1 MNMLGA
7 LLTPEFLSLVGGS
20 AVGFIF
26 RAMAERRM
34 AEQERF
40 DRTLSLIDKRKEVA
54 DAAVQRVGVE
64 AGKVVRRTIVLCV
77 LFGTIIAPFLLPFFE
92 IPVTVEVEEVKPAPL
107 DFFGI
112 FGTNTYISFESV
124 TGYLFTTENRQI
136 LVTIVGFYF
145 GNASAKGR

>member
-1 MNMLGA
+1 MIEA
-7 LLTPEFLSLVGGS
+7 LLTQEFLSLVGGS

-54 DAAVQRVGVE
+54 DAAVQRVSVE
-64 AGKVVRRTIVLCV
+64 AGKVVRRIIVLCI
-77 LFGTIIAPFLLPFFE
+77 LFGTIIAPFLLPFFD
-92 IPVTVEVEEVKPAPL
+92 IPITVEVEEIKPAPL
-107 DFFGI
+107 DFFGL
-112 FGTNTYISFESV
+112 FGTNTYISYETV

-136 LVTIVGFYF
+136 LVTIIGFYF

>member
-1 MNMLGA
+1 MIQA

-40 DRTLSLIDKRKEVA
+40 DRTLSLIDKRREVA
-54 DAAVQRVGVE
+54 DAAVERVSVE
-64 AGKVVRRTIVLCV
+64 AGKVVRRIIVLCI
-77 LFGTIIAPFLLPFFE
+77 LFGTIIAPFLLPFFD

-107 DFFGI
+107 DFFGL
-112 FGTNTYISFESV
+112 FGTNTYTSFETV
-124 TGYLFTTENRQI
+124 TGYLFTQENRQI
-136 LVTIVGFYF
+136 LVTIIGFYF
-145 GNASAKGR
+145 GNASAKGK

>member
-1 MNMLGA
+1 MLEA
-7 LLTPEFLSLVGGS
+7 LLTQEFLSLVGGS

-54 DAAVQRVGVE
+54 DAAVQRVSVE
-64 AGKVVRRTIVLCV
+64 AGKVVRRIIVLCI
-77 LFGTIIAPFLLPFFE
+77 LFGTIIAPFLLPFFD
-92 IPVTVEVEEVKPAPL
+92 IPITVEVEEIKPAPL
-107 DFFGI
+107 DFFGL
-112 FGTNTYISFESV
+112 FGTNTYISYETV

-136 LVTIVGFYF
+136 LVTIIGFYF

>member
-1 MNMLGA
+1 MLQA

-40 DRTLSLIDKRKEVA
+40 DRTLSLIDKRTEVA
-54 DAAVQRVGVE
+54 DAAVQRVSVE
-64 AGKVVRRTIVLCV
+64 AGKVVRRIIVLCI
-77 LFGTIIAPFLLPFFE
+77 LFGTIIAPFLLPFFD

-107 DFFGI
+107 DLFGL
-112 FGTNTYISFESV
+112 FGTNTYISYETV

-136 LVTIVGFYF
+136 LVTIIGFYF